1 MFMETLGYGTHLVI
15 DGFAADGATLL
26 DTAVLQSFLL
36 EQADLLEPGK
46 RAVPEVHTVEVLPTG
61 LSAALLLPESHLSLH
76 TFVESRIITLSVFSR
91 HGLALGSL
99 TDSLAATFRVRRFES
114 HLSNHSRTMSKED
127 LRRTRTLHGERSY
140 AATRLTGAFVF

>member
-1 MFMETLGYGTHLVI
+1 METLGYGTHLII
-15 DGFAADGATLL
+15 DGFNVDEVTLL
-26 DTAVLQSFLL
+26 DTSLLHGFLL
-36 EQADLLEPGK
+36 EQATRLEPGK
-46 RAVPEVHTVEVLPTG
+46 RAAPEVHTVTVLPTG

-76 TFVESRIITLSVFSR
+76 TFVESRILTLSVFSR
-91 HGLALGSL
+91 HGLALGDF